1 MPANA
6 LPRQLLQ
13 SVGQYAPMDSLD
25 LGASNSCPVFM
36 PVVLFADFLECVVER
51 RGLPT
56 STIPKGPL
64 QERRKTE

>member
-25 LGASNSCPVFM
+25 LYASNSCPVFM
-36 PVVLFADFLECVVER
+36 PVVSLQDLVEPIFA
-51 RGLPT
+51 
-56 STIPKGPL
+56 
-64 QERRKTE
+64 Q